1 MNLGL
6 EGQAAIVAGG
16 ASGIGKA
23 IAEAFAAE
31 GCLVGTID
39 RTEHSGE
46 HALLADVQDY
56 AALQNTAV
64 TFLERFGRVDH
75 AIFAAGAGSGKYGF
89 PFWNLE
95 PSDWENTLRI
105 NLIGGVNFAH
115 AYCPLLREQKEG
127 TLLFL
132 SSVAGQIGSP
142 TDPPYS
148 AAKAGIINF
157 MQCAAKD
164 LAPHG
169 IRANAI
175 SPGMV
180 KTPINRSVWEA
191 FQKQLDNKDRQTYEE
206 WADTKIKTIAPMNR
220 WQTPEECAA
229 LAVFLASPLARNIT
243 GQTLNVDG
251 GQVMHS

>member
-6 EGQAAIVAGG
+6 KGQAAIVAGG

-46 HALLADVQDY
+46 HALQADVQDY
-56 AALQNTAV
+56 VALQNTAV

-115 AYCPLLREQKEG
+115 TYCPLLREQKEG

-132 SSVAGQIGSP
+132 ASVAGQIGSP

-148 AAKAGIINF
+148 AAKAGLINF
-157 MQCAAKD
+157 MQCAAQD

-191 FQKQLDNKDRQTYEE
+191 FQKQLDAKDRQTYEA
-206 WADTKIKTIAPMNR
+206 WADAKIKTIAPMNR

>member
-46 HALLADVQDY
+46 YALQADVQDY

-148 AAKAGIINF
+148 AAKAGLINF

-191 FQKQLDNKDRQTYEE
+191 FQKQLDNKDRQTYED
-206 WADTKIKTIAPMNR
+206 WADAKIKTIAPMNR

>member
-46 HALLADVQDY
+46 YALQADVQDY

-148 AAKAGIINF
+148 AAKAGLINF

-180 KTPINRSVWEA
+180 KTPTNRSVWEA
-191 FQKQLDNKDRQTYEE
+191 FQKQLDDKDRQTYEE
-206 WADTKIKTIAPMNR
+206 WAETKIKTIAPMNR

>member
-1 MNLGL
+1 MDLGIK
-6 EGQAAIVAGG
+6 GQTAIIVGG

-23 IAEAFAAE
+23 IAEAFATE
-31 GCLVGTID
+31 GCQVGTVD
-39 RTEHSGE
+39 LAEPDGE
-46 HALLADVQDY
+46 HALQADVRDY
-56 AALQNTAV
+56 AAIQQTAA
-64 TFLERFGRVDH
+64 TFRERFGRIDH

-95 PSDWENTLRI
+95 PGDWEDTLRI
-105 NLIGGVNFAH
+105 NLLGGVNFAH
-115 AYCPLLREQKEG
+115 TYSLHSRDQTEG

-132 SSVAGQIGSP
+132 ASVAGQVGSP

-148 AAKAGIINF
+148 AAKAGLINF

-164 LAPHG
+164 LAPHN
-169 IRANAI
+169 IRANAL

-180 KTPINRSVWEA
+180 KTPINRSVWQA
-191 FQKQLDNKDRQTYEE
+191 LQKQLPSQDQQTYDE
-206 WADTKIKTIAPMNR
+206 WAESKIQSIAPLGR

-229 LAVFLASPLARNIT
+229 LAVFLASPCARNIT

-251 GQVMHS
+251 GQVMHA